1 MFARFVVIVSSSLL
15 VLRSLDIWSLW
26 FFCALL
32 KPVGFPEPRE
42 FVSCLSQWK
51 LWGQL
56 DNSATAL
63 LMSFLWLLFCIF
75 FLRYSKLKFC
85 PLVTKTHRGVFMFVY
100 THKHVFNVYV
110 YLKLR
115 VHMCKHTTST
125 AFVITQSSE
134 RFTAT
139 AMQ

>member
-1 MFARFVVIVSSSLL
+1 MFASFAVVVSSSLL
-15 VLRSLDIWSLW
+15 VLRSLDIWGLW
-26 FFCALL
+26 VFCALL
-32 KPVGFPEPRE
+32 KPVGFPEPWE

-51 LWGQL
+51 VWGQL
-56 DNSATAL
+56 DNSSTAL
-63 LMSFLWLLFCIF
+63 LMRFFVASFLHL
-75 FLRYSKLKFC
+75 FLRHSKLKFC
-85 PLVTKTHRGVFMFVY
+85 PLGTKTHRGVFMFVY

-110 YLKLR
+110 HLKLC

>member
-56 DNSATAL
+56 DNSSTAL

-75 FLRYSKLKFC
+75 FFKVLKAQI
-85 PLVTKTHRGVFMFVY
+85 L
-100 THKHVFNVYV
+100 
-110 YLKLR
+110 
-115 VHMCKHTTST
+115 
-125 AFVITQSSE
+125 SSGYKNP
-134 RFTAT
+134 
-139 AMQ
+139 